1 MYAGL
6 LQPNLQVLS
15 PEIEQKE
22 TTTEQKD
29 QNNAL
34 YRTDAGWSLR
44 RDRSDLSL
52 KPGRIISGK
61 QNQEPMFYHA

>member
-34 YRTDAGWSLR
+34 YALMLGGLCAGTAQTS
-44 RDRSDLSL
+44 
-52 KPGRIISGK
+52 
-61 QNQEPMFYHA
+61 A